1 MVIVRELTKLYEET
15 WRGSLAA
22 AAERTTTV
30 EPRGE
35 HTLVV
40 AGAPA
45 PGPATADDV
54 DAALRRALAAGHDRK
69 EAVRLVAVALGLPR
83 RQVYDAALAL
93 RAREAADQ
101 P

>member
-1 MVIVRELTKLYEET
+1 M
-15 WRGSLAA
+15 
-22 AAERTTTV
+22 
-30 EPRGE
+30 
-35 HTLVV
+35 V

-54 DAALRRALAAGHDRK
+54 DAALRRALAAGHDGK

-93 RAREAADQ
+93 RARGSTDQ